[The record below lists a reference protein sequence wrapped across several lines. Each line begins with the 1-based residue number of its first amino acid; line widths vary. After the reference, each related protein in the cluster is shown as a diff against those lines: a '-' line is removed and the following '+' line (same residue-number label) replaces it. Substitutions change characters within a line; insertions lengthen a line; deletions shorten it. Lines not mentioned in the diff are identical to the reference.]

1 MPDDHALPLGRLKYL
16 YVGSTDVGADLAYH
30 RDVLGGEVEWDYSE
44 FGTRVAGVR
53 LADGPLWIVAGH
65 RPPGVLPVFAVPDVE
80 RLTREW
86 RTRGW
91 SEESG
96 PVEIP
101 DGPCYLFRD
110 PSGNQVAV
118 VGEVRP
124 HAEEHL
130 RSGMES

>member
-1 MPDDHALPLGRLKYL
+1 MDAPRPLGRLKYL
-16 YVGSTDVGADLAYH
+16 YVGSRDVAADLAYC

-53 LADGPLWIVAGH
+53 VADGPLWIIAGH
-65 RPPGVLPVFAVPDVE
+65 RAPGILPVFAVADVE
-80 RLTREW
+80 ATAAAW
-86 RTRGW
+86 RGRGW
-91 SEESG
+91 EPEEG

-110 PSGNQVAV
+110 PSGNQLAV

-130 RSGMES
+130 RAGMAEA